1 MARALQLILLSLAL
15 PATAAAAPQLDLPKA
30 RREAPA
36 KRKPAPKGEA
46 GKDAGKPGEQ
56 APPKAG
62 KGATGKPAADEG
74 RDSAAPG
81 GDVVGGNAG
90 TTQKVEPVIGPDG
103 RPIGTRTTVG
113 VNVPGAGNGANALG
127 AEPSRP
133 DGPARL
139 HGDLSLP
146 RSRRKTGDGGAQP
159 ATPEQPAAAAP
170 EAAVVDPFDPVTDGR
185 GAARALYAE
194 LVRQR
199 RITDDTVSQIADRLA
214 RLGPDG
220 LEVARFALQQEEAPV
235 AFAGARALLLGGD
248 GADADRVVRL
258 LRGDVPPKAASAIL
272 GELIERD
279 PVRSSNA
286 LLCSLCAHDQK
297 LVRRAAR
304 RALAPRLRAEDL
316 TDLAPAFEARQ
327 TEARRGALELV
338 ARMDTPEAVDALLA
352 RISDRSTSVA
362 AVAIEALAR
371 SEDPRV
377 DLELRRQAFATGLI
391 GRAESLALLALIERE
406 DRATRTLLEEDSIE
420 PLMDAF
426 RSPVPLVSN
435 VAAVAL
441 AGIGFRSPR
450 VGETTWLDDAVPSAL
465 VGIAAGARYFE
476 GFDIVREPALRRL
489 RQIAGV
495 THGNDGPAWSRW
507 WALEKVGF
515 RASRAVIEITPE
527 DAARLVITTLD
538 PDLGPPIILAGAAM
552 AEDEE
557 WLAAQRA
564 EPLFLPADD
573 AAALMDLLQQE
584 GVFGFERLPGPRG
597 AIGLRGRSLDVRVG
611 ERKKSF
617 RFAEGMSRAWFSRV
631 LTRVFALDERLA
643 WQRYLVAGAHERPR
657 DLFLQERAW
666 WEAHPDEA
674 DRVARIEELAMAHA
688 VSVSPARR
696 APALKDL
703 VELDDAYGTTGPDD
717 AAQLLE
723 LLADG
728 AVFGEGAR
736 TLTELCLRAASLDD
750 RAEGAELQPEQRSAA
765 RALIST
771 LHDTYGVLARADIE
785 RVLGSLD
792 RGDLLEA
799 ARDERGL
806 LRVAAAGVMGSRE
819 PSMDTVTRAED
830 TELLVGLALD
840 EEEEV
845 QVAAIRAL
853 PNYDPVR
860 ARPML
865 LERGRRGQG
874 AVRAAA
880 LEALGD
886 VEGNSDVV
894 QVLIAGLTASDARYH
909 VPAARGLGR
918 LGTPE
923 TAPLLVSLLR
933 ATAKPA
939 LRAEARAGLRR
950 MGSAAR
956 LDLVSAMRSP
966 DRGLRRE
973 AALLLAQMAEPR
985 TVPVLSRLAVEDPQD
1000 EAVLEELAVL
1010 TCVDYRTMD
1019 VPSDGYYRFWDE
1031 AEQRDAFAW
1040 FVAALERRRLRAPE
1054 RSAFEGRG
1062 TSEAREFLVALLAEF
1077 DAGDPLRERARREL
1091 ERLIGEPIGRVPAEE
1106 RAKLA
1111 WLQELLTRGER
1122 AARRGAAREAVEAGR

>member
-1 MARALQLILLSLAL
+1 MARALQLLLLSLAL

-36 KRKPAPKGEA
+36 KRKPAPAK
-46 GKDAGKPGEQ
+46 KPGTGTAGPAEG
-56 APPKAG
+56 APPAAG
-62 KGATGKPAADEG
+62 QDAAKPGAKDVSP
-74 RDSAAPG
+74 R

-90 TTQKVEPVIGPDG
+90 TTEKVEPILGPDG
-103 RPIGTRTTVG
+103 RPVGTRTTVG
-113 VNVPGAGNGANALG
+113 VNVPGAGNGSNDIG
-127 AEPSRP
+127 VESTPP

-146 RSRRKTGDGGAQP
+146 SSRRRTG
-159 ATPEQPAAAAP
+159 AAAEP
-170 EAAVVDPFDPVTDGR
+170 GAAVEEPVPAPDEAVIDPFDPVTDGR

-220 LEVARFALQQEEAPV
+220 LQVARFALQQEEAPV

-258 LRGDVPPKAASAIL
+258 LRGDVPPKAAAAIL
-272 GELIERD
+272 DEVIERD
-279 PVRSSNA
+279 PVRASNA
-286 LLCSLCAHDQK
+286 LLCALCSHDDK

-304 RALAPRLRAEDL
+304 RALAPRIRPEDL
-316 TDLAPAFEARQ
+316 PDLAPAFEARQ
-327 TEARRGALELV
+327 TEARRGALELI
-338 ARMDTPEAVDALLA
+338 ARMDSPAAIDALLMSV
-352 RISDRSTSVA
+352 SDRSTSVA

-371 SEDPRV
+371 SEDPRI
-377 DLELRRQAFATGLI
+377 DLELRRQAFAKGLI
-391 GRAESLALLALIERE
+391 GRSEALALLALVERE
-406 DRATRTLLEEDSIE
+406 DRATRPLIGDESVE

-450 VGETTWLDDAVPSAL
+450 VSETGWLDDSVPSAL
-465 VGIAAGARYFE
+465 VGIAAGVRYFE
-476 GFDIVREPALRRL
+476 GFDVVREPALRRL
-489 RQIAGV
+489 RQIAGI

-515 RASRAVIEITPE
+515 RASRAVIEVTPA
-527 DAARLVITTLD
+527 DAARLVVMTQD
-538 PDLGPPIILAGAAM
+538 PAVGPPILLAGAAL

-557 WLAAQRA
+557 WLAAQQS
-564 EPLFLPADD
+564 EPLFLPAGD

-584 GVFGFERLPGPRG
+584 GVFDFERLPGPRG
-597 AIGLRGRSLDVRVG
+597 AIGLRGRSFEVSVG
-611 ERKKSF
+611 VRKKSF

-631 LTRVFALDERLA
+631 LTRVVALDQQLA

-657 DLFLQERAW
+657 DLFLQEREW
-666 WEAHPDEA
+666 WEAHPAEA
-674 DRVARIEELAMAHA
+674 DRVARVEELAMAHV

-696 APALKDL
+696 APALEDL
-703 VELDDAYGTTGPDD
+703 IALDDAHGTAGPED
-717 AAQLLE
+717 AARLLE

-728 AVFGEGAR
+728 TIFGETERA
-736 TLTELCLRAASLDD
+736 LTELCLRAADLQG
-750 RAEGAELQPEQRSAA
+750 RAGTEPVSDEQRAAA

-771 LHDTYGVLARADIE
+771 LRDTYGVLARSEIE
-785 RVLGSLD
+785 RVLGALD
-792 RGDLLEA
+792 HADLLEA
-799 ARDERGL
+799 ARDQRGL

-819 PSMDTVTRAED
+819 PSMDVVVRAED
-830 TELLVGLALD
+830 TEVLVGLALD

-853 PNYDPVR
+853 PGYDPVR

-865 LERGRRGQG
+865 LDRASRGRG

-886 VEGNSDVV
+886 VEGSSDVV
-894 QVLIAGLTASDARYH
+894 QVLIAGLTDPEARYH
-909 VPAARGLGR
+909 LPAARGLGN

-933 ATAKPA
+933 ATTKPA

-950 MGSAAR
+950 MGGAAR

-973 AALLLAQMAEPR
+973 AALLLSHLAEPR
-985 TVPVLSRLAVEDPQD
+985 SVPVLARLAVEDPQD
-1000 EAVLEELAVL
+1000 EEILEELAVL
-1010 TCVDYRTMD
+1010 TCVDYRTLD

-1040 FVAALERRRLRAPE
+1040 FVAALERRRLRAPD
-1054 RSAFEGRG
+1054 RAAFEGQG
-1062 TSEAREFLVALLAEF
+1062 SAEAREFLVALLAEF
-1077 DAGDPLRERARREL
+1077 DEGDPLRERARREL

-1106 RAKLA
+1106 RAKLE
-1111 WLQELLTRGER
+1111 WLQGLLTRGER
-1122 AARRGAAREAVEAGR
+1122 AARRGAARDAIEAGR

>member
-1 MARALQLILLSLAL
+1 MARALQLLLLSLAL
-15 PATAAAAPQLDLPKA
+15 PASAAAAPQLDLPKA

-36 KRKPAPKGEA
+36 KRKPAPAKRPAEGT
-46 GKDAGKPGEQ
+46 P
-56 APPKAG
+56 
-62 KGATGKPAADEG
+62 PAAREG
-74 RDSAAPG
+74 GAKSGA
-81 GDVVGGNAG
+81 GDVSPRGDVAGGNAG
-90 TTQKVEPVIGPDG
+90 TTEKVEPLLGPDG
-103 RPIGTRTTVG
+103 RPVGTRTTVG
-113 VNVPGAGNGANALG
+113 VNVPGAGNGGNDIGVG
-127 AEPSRP
+127 ATGP

-146 RSRRKTGDGGAQP
+146 NSRRRTG
-159 ATPEQPAAAAP
+159 AAAAP
-170 EAAVVDPFDPVTDGR
+170 EIAPDQPIAAPEPAVIDPFDPVTDGR

-199 RITDDTVSQIADRLA
+199 RITDDTVAQIADRLA

-220 LEVARFALQQEEAPV
+220 LQVARFALQQEEAPV

-258 LRGDVPPKAASAIL
+258 LRGDVPAKAAAAIL
-272 GELIERD
+272 GELVERD
-279 PVRSSNA
+279 PVRASNA
-286 LLCSLCAHDQK
+286 LLCGLCAHDEK

-304 RALAPRLRAEDL
+304 RALAPRIRPDDL
-316 TDLAPAFEARQ
+316 PDLAPAFQARQ
-327 TEARRGALELV
+327 TEARRGALELIT
-338 ARMDTPEAVDALLA
+338 RMDSTAAIDALLMSVA
-352 RISDRSTSVA
+352 DRSTSVA
-362 AVAIEALAR
+362 AVAVEALAR

-377 DLELRRQAFATGLI
+377 DLELRRQAFAKGLI
-391 GRAESLALLALIERE
+391 GRSEALALLALVERE
-406 DRATRTLLEEDSIE
+406 DRATRSLIGEESVE

-450 VGETTWLDDAVPSAL
+450 ASETGWLDDAVPSAL

-476 GFDIVREPALRRL
+476 GFDLVRQPALRRL

-515 RASRAVIEITPE
+515 RASRAVIEVTPA
-527 DAARLVITTLD
+527 DAARLVITTQD
-538 PDLGPPIILAGAAM
+538 PEVGPPILLAGAAL
-552 AEDEE
+552 AKDEE
-557 WLAAQRA
+557 WLAAQQS
-564 EPLFLPADD
+564 EPLFLLAGD
-573 AAALMDLLQQE
+573 AMALMDMLQQE

-597 AIGLRGRSLDVRVG
+597 AIGLRGRSFEVSVG
-611 ERKKSF
+611 ARKKSF

-631 LTRVFALDERLA
+631 LTRVVALDQQLS

-657 DLFLQERAW
+657 DLFAQEREW
-666 WEAHPDEA
+666 WEAHPAGA
-674 DRVARIEELAMAHA
+674 DRVARIEELAMAHVA
-688 VSVSPARR
+688 SVSPARR

-703 VELDDAYGTTGPDD
+703 IELDDAHGTAGPED
-717 AAQLLE
+717 AAELLE

-728 AVFGEGAR
+728 TIFGETERA
-736 TLTELCLRAASLDD
+736 LTELCLRAASLEERTATAPLADGQ
-750 RAEGAELQPEQRSAA
+750 RAAA

-771 LHDTYGVLARADIE
+771 LHDTYGVLARSDIE
-785 RVLGSLD
+785 RVLGALEHA
-792 RGDLLEA
+792 DLLEA
-799 ARDERGL
+799 ARDRRGL

-819 PSMDTVTRAED
+819 PSMDVVVRAED

-840 EEEEV
+840 EDEEV

-853 PNYDPVR
+853 PGYDPLR
-860 ARPML
+860 ARSL
-865 LERGRRGQG
+865 LLDRASRGRGE
-874 AVRAAA
+874 VRAAA

-886 VEGNSDVV
+886 VEGSSDVV
-894 QVLIAGLTASDARYH
+894 QVLIAGLTDSEARYH
-909 VPAARGLGR
+909 LPAARGLGN

-950 MGSAAR
+950 MGPAAR

-973 AALLLAQMAEPR
+973 AALLLSQLAEPR
-985 TVPVLSRLAVEDPQD
+985 TVPVLARLAVEDLQD
-1000 EAVLEELAVL
+1000 GEVLEELAVL

-1040 FVAALERRRLRAPE
+1040 FVAALERRRLRAPD
-1054 RSAFEGRG
+1054 RAAFEGQG
-1062 TSEAREFLVALLAEF
+1062 TAEAREFLVALLAEF
-1077 DAGDPLRERARREL
+1077 EAGDPLRERARREL
-1091 ERLIGEPIGRVPAEE
+1091 ERLIGEPIGRIPSEE
-1106 RAKLA
+1106 RARLE
-1111 WLQELLTRGER
+1111 WLQDLLVRGER
-1122 AARRGAAREAVEAGR
+1122 AARRGAAREALEAGR